1 MLIHTVRKYK
11 MITVT
16 QLNKASRKLIGM
28 TVPQRLHGNVGNFVE
43 EVLIAEGYEINKG
56 IGPDLLSIGVEIKT
70 RDVNSNAHHTI
81 GTMTATSINSTEWED
96 SSICSKLQQQYRV
109 LYDDKS
115 GTIKSAGMYDFRH
128 DQIQNELKKVY
139 EDTRA
144 TIHSGLACSLPLSAN
159 VRCSSTSAYWEL
171 KAGTSYAF
179 RISNSAMTKYEAIAK
194 SGKSFS
200 NLFV

>member
-1 MLIHTVRKYK
+1 MT
-11 MITVT
+11 ITVT
-16 QLNKASRKLIGM
+16 QLNKASRKLVGM
-28 TVPQRLHGNVGNFVE
+28 TVPQRLNGNVGNFVE
-43 EVLIAEGYEINKG
+43 EVLINEGYEINKG

-81 GTMTATSINSTEWED
+81 GTMTATGINSTSWKD
-96 SSICSKLQQQYRV
+96 SSICSKVQQQFRV

-128 DQIQNELKKVY
+128 EDIQSELEQIYN
-139 EDTRA
+139 DTKA
-144 TIHSGLACSLPLSAN
+144 TINAGLASSLPLSAN
-159 VRCSSTSAYWEL
+159 VRSTNTSAYWEL
-171 KAGTSYAF
+171 KGGSSYAF

-200 NLFV
+200 TLFE